1 MYPFQTILCDPPPRP
16 CIYSGGSKLL
26 VQRRGLRGR
35 GEGRGGRRG
44 VEEEEKGSFQLSST
58 LRISQISHRRIF
70 SNHGSPGHDSPGLDN
85 VGAAEGIL
93 QVAWEGTGFT
103 G

>member
-1 MYPFQTILCDPPPRP
+1 MYPFQPFSVT
-16 CIYSGGSKLL
+16 LL
-26 VQRRGLRGR
+26 LALVFTPEALNCQF
-35 GEGRGGRRG
+35 RGGDR
-44 VEEEEKGSFQLSST
+44 VEEEEKEEGGSFQLSST
-58 LRISQISHRRIF
+58 LRISPQISHRRIF

-93 QVAWEGTGFT
+93 QVAWETIEGTGFT